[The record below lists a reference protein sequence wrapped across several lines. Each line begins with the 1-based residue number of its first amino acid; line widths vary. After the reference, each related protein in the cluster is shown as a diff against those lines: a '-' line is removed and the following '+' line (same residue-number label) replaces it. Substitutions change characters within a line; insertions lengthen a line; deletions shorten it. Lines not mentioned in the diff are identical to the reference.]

1 MKDKMD
7 CQNSVE
13 EFKEMF
19 VKRVLEIKEKKEK
32 EIEKVG
38 QMMVEEMNMIIENYQ
53 AEVLEELQE

>member
-1 MKDKMD
+1 
-7 CQNSVE
+7 VE

-38 QMMVEEMNMIIENYQ
+38 
-53 AEVLEELQE
+53 